1 MISCGRR
8 RILGLL
14 IGTIFLNPL
23 LGASVSAGAGVLSG
37 AHPDIGIN
45 DNFWRDNKAGNF
57 RALFVLVRKA
67 TPDKVL
73 DGLKQFNGRVMKT

>member
-8 RILGLL
+8 RIFGLL

-45 DNFWRDNKAGNF
+45 DNFIKDMVVECAGGYS
-57 RALFVLVRKA
+57 L
-67 TPDKVL
+67 THKVGYAIFYAPRSEFL
-73 DGLKQFNGRVMKT
+73 